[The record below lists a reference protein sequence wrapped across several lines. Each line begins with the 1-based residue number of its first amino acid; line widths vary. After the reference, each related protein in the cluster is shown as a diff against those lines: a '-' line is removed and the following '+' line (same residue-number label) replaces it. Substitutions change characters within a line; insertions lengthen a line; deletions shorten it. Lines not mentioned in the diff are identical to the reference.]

1 MTTGVESTNNR
12 VYSNDK
18 RLWIGMTLDESKA
31 ELGKFN
37 TMLFFN
43 NADKDKDDI
52 ISEKEF
58 NIYNGP
64 SIKYTDKK
72 GNNSYFYSGLEANSI
87 TNEKEKELFQK
98 LDIISNDGILTEDEI
113 LKEIEK
119 IKQDKSKRRDVTCK
133 TMLSIPC
140 ICAGVLSIAA
150 AIASRK
156 GESIFTGAA
165 LGLIGGFAFSTPLGF
180 IGGKIAS
187 SLTKKDS
194 AFEIESNNAVATEN
208 K

>member
-18 RLWIGMTLDESKA
+18 HLWVGMTLDESKT
-31 ELGKFN
+31 ELGKIR

-64 SIKYTDKK
+64 SIKYTDKN

-98 LDIISNDGILTEDEI
+98 LDIISKDGILTEDEI

-119 IKQDKSKRRDVTCK
+119 IEQDKDRRRNVFDK
-133 TMLSIPC
+133 TMFSIAG
-140 ICAGVLSIAA
+140 ICASALSIAG

-156 GESIFTGAA
+156 GGSIFTGGM
-165 LGLIGGFAFSTPLGF
+165 LGLIGGFGIGSTLGF
-180 IGGKIAS
+180 IGGKIAG

-194 AFEIESNNAVATEN
+194 AFEIESNNVVATEN